1 VNLLALIFSLLVAAL
16 VQALLPTTRWTGYA
30 PVPVMASVVLYY
42 ALLRPRAVLVAAAV
56 GAGLVED
63 SLGQMPLGYSVFC
76 YCVMGLLVE
85 HFRDS
90 LLVRQWTTHVML
102 GLLSNLGLT
111 LALMVLLAKDGL
123 IVPDVLHTMLRLLGA
138 VLLGAVTA
146 PVVVMAL
153 ESLEQTLGMADEE
166 AEA

>member
-1 VNLLALIFSLLVAAL
+1 MNLLALIFSLLVAAL

-42 ALLRPRAVLVAAAV
+42 ALLRPRGVLLAAAV

-102 GLLSNLGLT
+102 GLLANLGLT
-111 LALMVLLAKDGL
+111 LALMLLLAKDGL
-123 IVPDVLHTMLRLLGA
+123 IVPDLLHTVLRLVGA
-138 VLLGAVTA
+138 LLLGAVTA
-146 PVVVMAL
+146 PVVVAAL

>member
-1 VNLLALIFSLLVAAL
+1 MNLLALIFSLLVAAL

-42 ALLRPRAVLVAAAV
+42 ALLRPRAILLAAAV

-90 LLVRQWTTHVML
+90 LLVRQWTTHAML
-102 GLLSNLGLT
+102 GLLANLGLT
-111 LALMVLLAKDGL
+111 LVLMLLLAKDGL
-123 IVPDVLHTMLRLLGA
+123 IVPDLLHTVLRLVGA
-138 VLLGAVTA
+138 LLLGAVTA
-146 PVVVMAL
+146 PVVVAAL
-153 ESLEQTLGMADEE
+153 DSLEQTLGMADEE

>member
-1 VNLLALIFSLLVAAL
+1 MNLLALIFSLLVAAL

>member
-1 VNLLALIFSLLVAAL
+1 VNLLALVFSLLVAAL
-16 VQALLPTTRWTGYA
+16 VQALIPTTRWTGYA

-42 ALLRPRAVLVAAAV
+42 ALLRPRAILLAAAV

-90 LLVRQWTTHVML
+90 LLVRQWTTHAML
-102 GLLSNLGLT
+102 GLLANLGLT
-111 LALMVLLAKDGL
+111 LALMLLLAKDGL
-123 IVPDVLHTMLRLLGA
+123 IVPDLLHTVLRLVGA
-138 VLLGAVTA
+138 LLLGVVTA
-146 PVVVMAL
+146 PVVVAAL

>member
-1 VNLLALIFSLLVAAL
+1 MNLLALVFSLLVAAL
-16 VQALLPTTRWTGYA
+16 VQALIPTTRWTGYA
-30 PVPVMASVVLYY
+30 PVPVMASVGLYY
-42 ALLRPRAVLVAAAV
+42 ALLRPRAILLAAAV

-90 LLVRQWTTHVML
+90 LLVRQWTTHAML
-102 GLLSNLGLT
+102 GLLANLGLT
-111 LALMVLLAKDGL
+111 LALMLLLAKDGL
-123 IVPDVLHTMLRLLGA
+123 IVPDLLHTVLRLVGA
-138 VLLGAVTA
+138 LLLGAVTA
-146 PVVVMAL
+146 PVVVAAL